1 MAHVHHPTT
10 TANPATILRTATP
23 SDASRTITITAP
35 DTDAEG
41 GDGTLRLR
49 GSPSPARGPRVAWG
63 EDVVDNEGCGRK
75 SSKGVYALRRGVG
88 VLMTTRTVCC
98 IYHKQRKFDES
109 DSDSNSDDS
118 SSDEGEGGESK
129 GGEDDGSR
137 HDHNHHHQHA
147 HRHKRKEEKNAYER
161 VPRAREKGKTKGECL
176 CAEVD
181 GILMWHVG
189 VNGNGTAV

>member
-1 MAHVHHPTT
+1 MANVHHPPT

-23 SDASRTITITAP
+23 SDASRTITLTAP
-35 DTDAEG
+35 DTDPEG

-75 SSKGVYALRRGVG
+75 SSK
-88 VLMTTRTVCC
+88 VCC

-109 DSDSNSDDS
+109 ESEDSSDSDS
-118 SSDEGEGGESK
+118 SSDEGEGEGGEK

-137 HDHNHHHQHA
+137 HNHHHHHQHA
-147 HRHKRKEEKNAYER
+147 HRHKPKEEKNAYER
-161 VPRAREKGKTKGECL
+161 MPRAREKGKTQ
-176 CAEVD
+176 
-181 GILMWHVG
+181 G
-189 VNGNGTAV
+189 VNQA